1 MKNISRSIW
10 VRIMIA
16 FALTSTLALSG
27 AQTVRAMEIDNDGQ
41 VGADEVINDD
51 LILTEDLVEM
61 AGTVNG
67 NLLAFGS
74 TVLVSGTV
82 NGDLITGGSVVT
94 ITGTVN
100 GNVFAMGG
108 EVVLDGTVEGSLF
121 FGGNSLTV
129 GESALVG
136 SNMYAAGFSI
146 SLQSGSVVTRDIAVA
161 GYQVILAG
169 EIGRDV
175 RANVGAFELTG
186 AVGRNII
193 LEVGEPDE
201 NQDEIPFTTFMP
213 YSHAPR
219 FIPVGLHISSQ
230 ATIGGELEYSSPV
243 EQNEGIQAIPEGGV
257 VYHYKAPNDGK
268 NLENVKNVKPDFSVR
283 VFDVGGMFM
292 GYVFGVIREFLT
304 LLLLGA
310 LAVWLIPSLLARAA
324 GTLRAKP
331 LPALGWGFLVLVLG
345 LIGLVMA
352 SFLILMLGLAIGVVT
367 LFGLMGVIFSIGFS
381 ATGLFA
387 AVFLALA
394 QYGSK
399 LVVALLV
406 GDWFL
411 RLFRKDYSA
420 SSFWPL
426 LLGILMMVMVDAL
439 PILGTLVGFFV
450 ALFGL
455 GAIWLVFRDWRRT
468 RTTKA

>member
-1 MKNISRSIW
+1 MNNTKSTLW
-10 VRIMIA
+10 VRILLA
-16 FALTSTLALSG
+16 FAMVSTLALTG
-27 AQTVRAMEIDNDGQ
+27 AQTVRAMEIDNDGK

-51 LILTEDLVEM
+51 LILTQDTVDM

-67 NLLAFGS
+67 NLIAFGS
-74 TVLVSGTV
+74 TITISGTV
-82 NGDLITGGSVVT
+82 NGDVIAGGSIVN

-100 GNVFAMGG
+100 GNVLAMGG
-108 EVVLDGTVEGSLF
+108 EILADGKVEGSLF

-129 GESALVG
+129 GPNARVG

-146 SLQSGSVVTRDIAVA
+146 SLQPGSVVTRDIAAA

-175 RANVGAFELTG
+175 RADVGAFELTG
-186 AVGRNII
+186 KVGRNII
-193 LEVGEPDE
+193 LTVGEPAGDQGE
-201 NQDEIPFTTFMP
+201 MAYTNFMP
-213 YSHAPR
+213 FSR
-219 FIPVGLHISSQ
+219 VSRLIPVGIHIQ
-230 ATIGGELEYSSPV
+230 PGATIGGTLDYYSPV
-243 EQNEGIQAIPEGGV
+243 EQTAGIQANPEGGV
-257 VYHYKAPNDGK
+257 VYHYKPSENAD
-268 NLENVKNVKPDFSVR
+268 NLNKLKTAKQDLSTRIFDF
-283 VFDVGGMFM
+283 GGMFM

-304 LLLLGA
+304 LVLLGA
-310 LAVWLIPSLLARAA
+310 LAVWLIPSLLTRTA

-331 LPALGWGFLVLVLG
+331 LPSLGWGFVVLVLG
-345 LIGLVMA
+345 IVGLIMA
-352 SFLILMLGLAIGVVT
+352 FFLIIMLGLAIGVVT

-381 ATGLFA
+381 ATGLVMA
-387 AVFLALA
+387 LFLALA

-399 LVVALLV
+399 LVVALLI

-426 LLGILMMVMVDAL
+426 LLGILMMVLVDAL
-439 PILGTLVGFFV
+439 PILGTLVGFCV

-455 GAIWLVFRDWRRT
+455 GAIWLVFRDWWKT
-468 RTTKA
+468 RTVKA

>member
-1 MKNISRSIW
+1 MKNISQSIW
-10 VRIMIA
+10 VRILTA
-16 FALTSTLALSG
+16 FALMSALALTG
-27 AQTVRAMEIDNDGQ
+27 AQTVRAMEIDNDGK

-51 LILTEDLVEM
+51 LILTQDTVDM

-67 NLLAFGS
+67 NLMAFG
-74 TVLVSGTV
+74 TNITISGTV
-82 NGDLITGGSVVT
+82 NGDVITGGSVVN

-108 EVVLDGTVEGSLF
+108 EVRVDGKVENSLF
-121 FGGNSLTV
+121 FGGNSLSL
-129 GESALVG
+129 GPNARVG

-146 SLQSGSVVTRDIAVA
+146 EAQSGSVVTRDIATA

-175 RANVGAFELTG
+175 RADVGAFELTG
-186 AVGRNII
+186 KVGRNIT
-193 LEVGEPDE
+193 LTVGEPAEDQGQTAYT
-201 NQDEIPFTTFMP
+201 NFMP
-213 YSHAPR
+213 FSHISR
-219 FIPVGLHISSQ
+219 MIPVGLNIQ
-230 ATIGGELEYSSPV
+230 PGAVIGGKLEYSSSV
-243 EQNEGIQAIPEGGV
+243 DQKSGIQATPEGGV
-257 VYHYKAPNDGK
+257 IYHYKAPDDGQK
-268 NLENVKNVKPDFSVR
+268 IRETQANVPIRVIDF
-283 VFDVGGMFM
+283 GGMLM
-292 GYVFGVIREFLT
+292 GYIFGVIREFLT
-304 LLLLGA
+304 LVLLGA
-310 LAVWLIPSLLARAA
+310 LAVWLIPSVLTRAA

-331 LPALGWGFLVLVLG
+331 LPSLGWGFLVLVMG

-352 SFLILMLGLAIGVVT
+352 FFLVIMLGLAIGVVT

-381 ATGLFA
+381 ATGLA
-387 AVFLALA
+387 TAVFLALA

-399 LVVALLV
+399 LVVALLI

-426 LLGILMMVMVDAL
+426 LLGIVMMVMVDAL
-439 PILGTLVGFFV
+439 PILGTLAGFFV

-455 GAIWLVFRDWRRT
+455 GAIWLIFRDWWRART
-468 RTTKA
+468 VKA